1 MNGRTNSVLV
11 YFVAVLFSL
20 VGLAALVGAGWRTV
34 ANIRFSAAA
43 TKTEGTIVKFDQRHS
58 ASSGRRRGTTV
69 TWAPVFE
76 FADAAGVT
84 QRVASS
90 HSSSHP
96 GRKVGDRV
104 PVLYLPSEPHRARI
118 NSFASFWPVPL
129 ILTGLG
135 AGFSGF
141 DLVMSRPSPIED
153 WLWNRF
159 AQEAGMSVFLGVGA
173 IAFSLRAGL
182 QARHSS
188 AQDAVLG
195 VPSQIAPSPERAT
208 PT

>member
-1 MNGRTNSVLV
+1 MNGRTNSVLD
-11 YFVAVLFSL
+11 YFVAVLFS
-20 VGLAALVGAGWRTV
+20 LVGAGWRTV

-135 AGFSGF
+135 AGFSG
-141 DLVMSRPSPIED
+141 IG
-153 WLWNRF
+153 F
-159 AQEAGMSVFLGVGA
+159 AAVYC
-173 IAFSLRAGL
+173 LRRL
-182 QARHSS
+182 
-188 AQDAVLG
+188 
-195 VPSQIAPSPERAT
+195 
-208 PT
+208 